1 MSTIV
6 VGVDG
11 SSGSQ
16 AVPQWAATTARETL
30 AAFQV
35 DPKLIVD
42 ELQGLLDGPWTR
54 GLRKAG
60 VAFTTRLARGDVAVE
75 LLRAATRLKAT
86 MLVLGANRHRVFS
99 DN

>member
-16 AVPQWAATTARETL
+16 AAPQWAATTARETL

-54 GLRKAG
+54 GVRKA
-60 VAFTTRLARGDVAVE
+60 VLRSRRGS
-75 LLRAATRLKAT
+75 RAAMSRWNCSAPRR
-86 MLVLGANRHRVFS
+86 G
-99 DN
+99 

>member
-16 AVPQWAATTARETL
+16 AAPQWAATTARETL

-42 ELQGLLDGPWTR
+42 ELQGLLDG
-54 GLRKAG
+54 
-60 VAFTTRLARGDVAVE
+60 DVAVE

-86 MLVLGANRHRVFS
+86 MLVLGANRHRVSS